1 MADASV
7 PDTVPEDEELL
18 DEEDDGMGDEGFAE
32 DMLLSVLTTEDGE
45 TITSVLSKLSDSTDA
60 IAKHLEKQNV
70 ILVKI
75 LTALSARQ
83 AVAPQQ

>member
-1 MADASV
+1 MADNDTM

-18 DEEDDGMGDEGFAE
+18 DEEGDEGFAE

-83 AVAPQQ
+83 TVAPQQ